1 MQLFSECVSAMSS
14 FNKCMSVMNARLQS
28 LRPFIHRQRNYLK
41 IFSDSISGIRHSQA
55 PAGRFGSLCRYGFFR
70 NIAPSDEPVVSRHR
84 RPLRTRSGFLGKSR
98 EQGIFSYAEN
108 VSRIRRPGGLRL
120 SGYGSLPSRKPF
132 QLSLW
137 HTRKADGLKLPTPK
151 HTVTTFC

>member
-1 MQLFSECVSAMSS
+1 MFSECVSAMSS

-84 RPLRTRSGFLGKSR
+84 RPLRVRSGFLGKGR

-108 VSRIRRPGGLRL
+108 VSRIRKGPAAFGCRDMVRSQVANPFNYH
-120 SGYGSLPSRKPF
+120 YGTQEKR
-132 QLSLW
+132 
-137 HTRKADGLKLPTPK
+137 TA
-151 HTVTTFC
+151 